1 MVQLDQLWMWSDG
14 KPHQPVSNTNG
25 VGRSERVNKICAV
38 DIPMNTNTINAQK
51 MLSFLNRPEPVVQAP
66 RKKAPAKKAPIVE
79 DYPYETESSDS
90 EVEVIEK
97 PKKKKVVAAKKEVVA
112 VALPQ
117 PAPPA
122 AMASLASSPM
132 VDAPKEKKVRAK
144 KEKVESVAEVAQGGS
159 TGDSN
164 LSAKTEPEKKKKRAQ
179 SAYNKFASEKMKA
192 GMSMKD
198 VAAAWKA
205 EKEKAAK

>member
-1 MVQLDQLWMWSDG
+1 
-14 KPHQPVSNTNG
+14 
-25 VGRSERVNKICAV
+25 
-38 DIPMNTNTINAQK
+38 MNSNTINAQK
-51 MLSFLNRPEPVVQAP
+51 MLSFLSKPEPVVKA
-66 RKKAPAKKAPIVE
+66 KKAPAKKAPVVE

-97 PKKKKVVAAKKEVVA
+97 PKKKKEAKKEAKKEVKTQA
-112 VALPQ
+112 ALPQ

-122 AMASLASSPM
+122 AMTSIVP
-132 VDAPKEKKVRAK
+132 VVEIKEKKVRAK
-144 KEKVESVAEVAQGGS
+144 KEKVAVDPFASAAVVAQGGS

-164 LSAKTEPEKKKKRAQ
+164 LSAKKQKRAP
-179 SAYNKFASEKMKA
+179 SLYNKFASEKMKA

-205 EKEKAAK
+205 EKEKQK

>member
-1 MVQLDQLWMWSDG
+1 
-14 KPHQPVSNTNG
+14 
-25 VGRSERVNKICAV
+25 
-38 DIPMNTNTINAQK
+38 MNSNTINAQK
-51 MLSFLNRPEPVVQAP
+51 MLSFLSKPEPVVKA
-66 RKKAPAKKAPIVE
+66 KKAPAKKAPVVE

-97 PKKKKVVAAKKEVVA
+97 PKKKKEAKKEAKKEVKTQA
-112 VALPQ
+112 ALPQ

-122 AMASLASSPM
+122 AMTSIVPVLEI
-132 VDAPKEKKVRAK
+132 KEKKVRAK
-144 KEKVESVAEVAQGGS
+144 KEKVAVDPFASAAVVAQGGS

-164 LSAKTEPEKKKKRAQ
+164 LSAKKQKRAP
-179 SAYNKFASEKMKA
+179 SLYNKFASEKMKA

-205 EKEKAAK
+205 EKEKQK

>member
-1 MVQLDQLWMWSDG
+1 
-14 KPHQPVSNTNG
+14 
-25 VGRSERVNKICAV
+25 
-38 DIPMNTNTINAQK
+38 MNTNTINAQK

-66 RKKAPAKKAPIVE
+66 RKKAPAKKAPVVE

-112 VALPQ
+112 AVALPQ

-122 AMASLASSPM
+122 AMATIVPVLE
-132 VDAPKEKKVRAK
+132 VKEKKVRAK
-144 KEKVESVAEVAQGGS
+144 KEKVEPVAEVAQGGS

-164 LSAKTEPEKKKKRAQ
+164 LSAKKTKRAP
-179 SAYNKFASEKMKA
+179 SLYNKFASEKMKS

-198 VAAAWKA
+198 VASAWKA
-205 EKEKAAK
+205 EKEKQK

>member
-1 MVQLDQLWMWSDG
+1 LSY
-14 KPHQPVSNTNG
+14 PAI
-25 VGRSERVNKICAV
+25 KICAV

-51 MLSFLNRPEPVVQAP
+51 MLSFLNRPEPVAAVPAP
-66 RKKAPAKKAPIVE
+66 RKKAPAKKAPVVE
-79 DYPYETESSDS
+79 DYPYETESSDT

-97 PKKKKVVAAKKEVVA
+97 PKKKKVVAAKKEVAA

-122 AMASLASSPM
+122 AMAALAAAPV

-144 KEKVESVAEVAQGGS
+144 KEKVEPVPEVAQGGS
-159 TGDSN
+159 LASSDK
-164 LSAKTEPEKKKKRAQ
+164 SAKKAKRPP
-179 SAYNKFASEKMKA
+179 SAYNKFASEKMKS

-198 VAAAWKA
+198 VASAWKA
-205 EKEKAAK
+205 EKEKQK